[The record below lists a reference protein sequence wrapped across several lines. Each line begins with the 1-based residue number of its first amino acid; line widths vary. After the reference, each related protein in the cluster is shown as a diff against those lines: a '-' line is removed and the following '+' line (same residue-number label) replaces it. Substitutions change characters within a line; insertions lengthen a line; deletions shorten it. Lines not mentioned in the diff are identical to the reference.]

1 MMAQLFSWDKGL
13 FEAVNGFAGGWL
25 LDETVRFT
33 LGNYLLRCIPLL
45 PLWYF
50 WYQPGSRQNERRDA
64 VICLIV
70 GALVALVANRGLSGL
85 LPFRI
90 RPMYAEGI
98 TFYPLAGTSTRV
110 YENWSSFPSDNA
122 TFFFALATGI
132 YFMCRALG
140 AYLFVHAVLLVC
152 LPRVYAGI
160 HYPSDIVVGA
170 AIGIVTII
178 PVMTISRTR
187 RLFFCQHIRQW
198 ADIYAGLFAALF
210 FVVTFEMA
218 VLFDDVRF
226 VFIGVA
232 RLLHAKG
239 MVVREEA
246 TIFIVGFICLAVTAA
261 CVAAYSRYF
270 RRR

>member
-1 MMAQLFSWDKGL
+1 
-13 FEAVNGFAGGWL
+13 
-25 LDETVRFT
+25 
-33 LGNYLLRCIPLL
+33 
-45 PLWYF
+45 
-50 WYQPGSRQNERRDA
+50 
-64 VICLIV
+64 
-70 GALVALVANRGLSGL
+70 
-85 LPFRI
+85 
-90 RPMYAEGI
+90 
-98 TFYPLAGTSTRV
+98 
-110 YENWSSFPSDNA
+110 
-122 TFFFALATGI
+122 
-132 YFMCRALG
+132 MCRALG